1 MALLT
6 DMRTIITSTSPTTLN
21 GWKQLTAVSLPTCI
35 ILHYLRSEENNE
47 KSWGG
52 SVFVLIVGS
61 ISLGVTRPE
70 IVYQP

>member
-6 DMRTIITSTSPTTLN
+6 DTSTIITSTSPTRPN
-21 GWKQLTAVSLPTCI
+21 KWKQLLAVSHPTSM

-61 ISLGVTRPE
+61 I
-70 IVYQP
+70 